1 MLRPNLAQQIEKMSI
16 FNATSTHDAPD
27 LFGLDSN
34 RSEKTSRSKSLADL
48 EEDLDLLLKIK
59 DVGATVCRAAPIFDT
74 HSDANEDY
82 SPCSTTPS
90 SRARKGLGDEGVK
103 ACRAA
108 PALENHLQPDGH
120 IETFSSSLLGLTITS
135 TPQGCFM
142 YWKGFEPSELLDY
155 KSHLVAFT

>member
-1 MLRPNLAQQIEKMSI
+1 MLRPDLAQQIEKKSI

-27 LFGLDSN
+27 LFGSDSN
-34 RSEKTSRSKSLADL
+34 QSEKTSQSKSLADL

-59 DVGATVCRAAPIFDT
+59 DVGATVCRAAPIFNT

-108 PALENHLQPDGH
+108 PALENHSQPDGH
-120 IETFSSSLLGLTITS
+120 TKMFSSSLLGLTITS

-155 KSHLVAFT
+155 ESRLVAFT